1 MGTYRQPDIIVQK
14 GMQSFSSKMN
24 ESLSNMYT
32 QMAAAN
38 VAKRKRNQELIN
50 EAATQHDVF
59 LDNAKN
65 IDYTGMTEFDNN
77 GKQLVSE
84 WSDVHYGKSLSLSKG
99 EFGEDESY
107 STVKTDLANIESIPK
122 NYAEGIGAWKSLY
135 DRVDQAL
142 NAGVNNPGYIDERL
156 MDQDLLAMYYEFKN
170 NQGKNIVQTAD
181 ANGNV
186 FFTLPGGAMD
196 GSDAT
201 FNVKQFVGES
211 MQKNLVPTLPDLAQM
226 LSVTINATKED
237 QNYDDGIKETKQ
249 TKTRDVVIKD
259 TTQRNKQLLESIAG
273 DENYFNNIYKNED
286 FKSGYNVLVS
296 KYGDI
301 LPDELKEVTD
311 LPWIY
316 GSEQAYG
323 EDANGNRVLTE
334 EAKKQQ
340 EAARLMLLEFVGD
353 SGNGLIQ
360 PGDGSR
366 IVIET
371 KSKYVAPEKDTPP
384 KQTQKQQTQSA
395 MAAMIDR
402 DVDYEDMST
411 VTNFLNTKS
420 EVTDKGDKYV
430 TKDQLM
436 IQYGSTLPSGLY
448 NVYKD
453 QLEKVKGHRDDQVYR
468 VIDGDIQNAFANKIF
483 SKNATSNAD
492 MKSELMEEL
501 GEYVFEQE
509 MTAEDYLSE
518 D

>member
-1 MGTYRQPDIIVQK
+1 
-14 GMQSFSSKMN
+14 
-24 ESLSNMYT
+24 
-32 QMAAAN
+32 
-38 VAKRKRNQELIN
+38 
-50 EAATQHDVF
+50 
-59 LDNAKN
+59 
-65 IDYTGMTEFDNN
+65 
-77 GKQLVSE
+77 
-84 WSDVHYGKSLSLSKG
+84 
-99 EFGEDESY
+99 
-107 STVKTDLANIESIPK
+107 
-122 NYAEGIGAWKSLY
+122 
-135 DRVDQAL
+135 
-142 NAGVNNPGYIDERL
+142 
-156 MDQDLLAMYYEFKN
+156 
-170 NQGKNIVQTAD
+170 
-181 ANGNV
+181 
-186 FFTLPGGAMD
+186 MD
-196 GSDAT
+196 GSDVT

-211 MQKNLVPTLPDLAQM
+211 MQKDLVPTLPDLAQM
-226 LSVTINATKED
+226 LSVTVNGTKGQWYES
-237 QNYDDGIKETKQ
+237 GIKETSE
-249 TKTRDVVIKD
+249 TATREQVIID
-259 TTQRNKQLLESIAG
+259 TTKRNKQLLDMIAS
-273 DENYFNNIYKNED
+273 DKDYFNNIYQNED

-334 EAKKQQ
+334 EAKKH
-340 EAARLMLLEFVGD
+340 
-353 SGNGLIQ
+353 
-360 PGDGSR
+360 GSR
-366 IVIET
+366 ITTAIT
-371 KSKYVAPEKDTPP
+371 KKYVAPDKITPP
-384 KQTQKQQTQSA
+384 KQTQKQQTQEA
-395 MAAMIDR
+395 MASMIDR

-420 EVTDKGDKYV
+420 KVTDKGDKYV

-436 IQYGSTLPSGLY
+436 VQYGSTLPSGLY

-453 QLEKVKGHRDDQVYR
+453 QLEKVKGHRDDQIYR